1 MKNFRIFLS
10 LIFCVVVSTMFSPVF
25 AGEGHDHGKKK
36 SHEGHKHKEGEE
48 GEDEHGHGGDEH
60 EDGPIELSEESQE
73 LGGIETIKVSKSS
86 FSSKVQVSG
95 RVAQDV
101 EDVRYISSSEAA
113 TVKECTVSLGSNV
126 EKDQV
131 LCTVIPNSSNEPLE
145 LKSPIA
151 GTIISE
157 FVKKGEHVDE
167 TTALYAIADL
177 ANLWANFDVYEKDI
191 GSIKL
196 GQKMYV
202 YPLAYPDKTF
212 KGEIVFISPR
222 VDEAT
227 YTVKIRAR
235 VSNKKYALKLGMS
248 IRGEILIDSESSGIT
263 VPTEAIQTVENKTVV
278 FKKTKEGFEPQEVV
292 IKSQTKETAAIE
304 EGLKEGDEIVVK
316 GSFILKSKML
326 ESEMGHDHDH

>member
-1 MKNFRIFLS
+1 MKNFRIFLIS
-10 LIFCVVVSTMFSPVF
+10 ILCVTLTTVFSPAF
-25 AGEGHDHGKKK
+25 GSDDHDHGKKD
-36 SHEGHKHKEGEE
+36 SHKGHKHGE
-48 GEDEHGHGGDEH
+48 GEDEHG

-73 LGGIETIKVSKSS
+73 LGGIETIKVSKSA

-101 EDVRYISSSEAA
+101 EDVRYVSAPEAA
-113 TVKECTVSLGSNV
+113 TVKECAVSLGSNV

-131 LCTVIPNSSNEPLE
+131 LCTVILNSSNEPME
-145 LKSPIA
+145 LKSPIE
-151 GTIISE
+151 GTVISE
-157 FVKKGEHVDE
+157 FVKRGEHVDE
-167 TTALYAIADL
+167 TTALYAVADL

-212 KGEIVFISPR
+212 KGEIIFISPR
-222 VDEAT
+222 VDETT
-227 YTVKIRAR
+227 YTVKIRAK

-248 IRGEILIDSESSGIT
+248 VRGEILIDSEKSGIT

-304 EGLKEGDEIVVK
+304 EGLKEGDEIVAK

-326 ESEMGHDHDH
+326 EGEMGHDHAH